1 MEDDKKTKESTN
13 MLDNKHFWAAFLN
26 LARHNVYITVN
37 HINKLLELKN
47 KKDQDIIIDNDQD
60 ILAIKTHW
68 EKVDGDLNKTER
80 LRELMTK
87 HFPFLETAIYTKN
100 KEDKEEIK

>member
-26 LARHNVYITVN
+26 LARHNVYITIN
-37 HINKLLELKN
+37 HINKLLE
-47 KKDQDIIIDNDQD
+47 IREIDND
-60 ILAIKTHW
+60 
-68 EKVDGDLNKTER
+68 EKVLDIKALWQKVNGDLNKTER

-87 HFPFLETAIYTKN
+87 TLPILGNCNIHQKQRR
-100 KEDKEEIK
+100 